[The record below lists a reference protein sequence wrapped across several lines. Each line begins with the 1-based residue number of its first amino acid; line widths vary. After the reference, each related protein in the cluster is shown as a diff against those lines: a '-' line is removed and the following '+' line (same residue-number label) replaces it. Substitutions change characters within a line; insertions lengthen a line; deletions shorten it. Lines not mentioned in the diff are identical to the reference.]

1 MECINQLPES
11 TIEKG
16 TFIQMLHPSNRKS
29 LILDDNVEITRDEF
43 IQKYASGLGKFKEHT
58 VVYALDGSITIRW
71 REGIPVM
78 TNRYTPKK

>member
-1 MECINQLPES
+1 MKSINHSSES
-11 TIEKG
+11 TTEKG

-29 LILDDNVEITRDEF
+29 LILDDNIEITRDEF
-43 IQKYASGLGKFKEHT
+43 IQKFASGLGKFKEYT

-71 REGIPVM
+71 REGIPVV